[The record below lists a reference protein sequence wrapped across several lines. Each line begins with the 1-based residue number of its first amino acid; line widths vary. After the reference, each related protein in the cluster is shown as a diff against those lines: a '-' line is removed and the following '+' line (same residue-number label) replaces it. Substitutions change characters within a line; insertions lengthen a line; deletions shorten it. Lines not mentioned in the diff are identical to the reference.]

1 MLRGCNFGLSDPLN
15 VLKFAIIS
23 GQLLWH
29 EYFHFN
35 ILTIVFERIAWAFT
49 LASFLSVLLSSVTLV
64 SRSWTVRPK
73 LFVFLHWAWFWL
85 LVWKI
90 IFLIFVVFFFLRW
103 FFLLLFRF
111 TLNQTL
117 LFTLITLLKEFIWRY
132 WCIMFDWWWKRC
144 CLSTYNVALNRLCR
158 KITMLYLHLS
168 CYFFVLKMKRNRV
181 FKLLNQVLIYGL
193 PAL

>member
-1 MLRGCNFGLSDPLN
+1 M
-15 VLKFAIIS
+15 
-23 GQLLWH
+23 
-29 EYFHFN
+29 
-35 ILTIVFERIAWAFT
+35 
-49 LASFLSVLLSSVTLV
+49 
-64 SRSWTVRPK
+64 
-73 LFVFLHWAWFWL
+73 
-85 LVWKI
+85 
-90 IFLIFVVFFFLRW
+90 IFVVFFFLRW

-193 PAL
+193 PALQNGSSIFETLNLFQNKTCCINFVFNCSINWNYALFCILLGFSIW